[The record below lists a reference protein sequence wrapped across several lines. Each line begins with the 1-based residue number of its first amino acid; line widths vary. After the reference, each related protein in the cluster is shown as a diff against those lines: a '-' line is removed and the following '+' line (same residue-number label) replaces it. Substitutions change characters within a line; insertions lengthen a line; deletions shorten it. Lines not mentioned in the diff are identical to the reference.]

1 MNESQLWSKINL
13 FQKPKKMWH
22 FCRIESATIRGIP
35 DVNCL
40 IEGKEFWLELKAN
53 QVKNYGVSNFQINW
67 HLKRQ
72 KCGGKVFV
80 LHSCT
85 KQRELKLLRVQ
96 NHISSN
102 HIRNH
107 TDNHTRNH
115 TDNHTRNHTRN
126 HITSNHILEPR
137 FEILASISFNQKT
150 IASSISELFKA
161 LLKNL

>member
-22 FCRIESATIRGIP
+22 LCRIESATIRGIP

-72 KCGGKVFV
+72 KCGGKVFI

-107 TDNHTRNH
+107 TGNHIRNH
-115 TDNHTRNHTRN
+115 TDNHTRN

-137 FEILASISFNQKT
+137 FEILAAISFNQKT
-150 IASSISELFKA
+150 IASSISELFKV

>member
-72 KCGGKVFV
+72 KCGGKVFI

-115 TDNHTRNHTRN
+115 
-126 HITSNHILEPR
+126 ITSNHILEPR

-150 IASSISELFKA
+150 IALSISELFKA
-161 LLKNL
+161 LIKNL

>member
-107 TDNHTRNH
+107 
-115 TDNHTRNHTRN
+115 
-126 HITSNHILEPR
+126 ITSNHILEPR